1 MGSLV
6 VYVRPEHLRRKYKD
20 KTSNNNVVVS
30 TRPFCHPN
38 IHDAKSSYLS
48 KKDYLNRTATYS
60 SMRQNSNQFAVP
72 DVILSTMTGIMG
84 FKEVAPSTVGEGIL
98 ETSSDFLY

>member
-1 MGSLV
+1 MTPSLA
-6 VYVRPEHLRRKYKD
+6 
-20 KTSNNNVVVS
+20 T
-30 TRPFCHPN
+30 FQ
-38 IHDAKSSYLS
+38 
-48 KKDYLNRTATYS
+48 KKDYLTELATYS

-98 ETSSDFLY
+98 ENLQVTFCTEGRNRNAGII